1 MTAPAAPTSAHS
13 SRRISLVDVAEGRV
27 WCPFTGKRAQVP
39 GSDRF
44 AADTGC
50 IGPRCAGWDWLSP
63 ADALETE
70 TRRLHLVPPHFS
82 PGYRVRLA
90 SQLFPELVAA
100 LTALAGGGDGDADG
114 ARGWILDWAAAHWRP
129 EDDLPEPE
137 SWRRLAA
144 PQWDE
149 TADTVALDLVR
160 TRSDEQRAGQCGMK
174 SPRASA
180 DAPARG

>member
-1 MTAPAAPTSAHS
+1 MTAPAAQPRPLAPRPIT
-13 SRRISLVDVAEGRV
+13 LVDVAEGRV

-63 ADALETE
+63 ADAVESE
-70 TRRLHLVPPHFS
+70 GQRLYLVPPHFS

-129 EDDLPEPE
+129 EDGLPEPE

-144 PQWDE
+144 PLWDE

-174 SPRASA
+174 SPRATAES
-180 DAPARG
+180 

>member
-1 MTAPAAPTSAHS
+1 M
-13 SRRISLVDVAEGRV
+13 
-27 WCPFTGKRAQVP
+27 
-39 GSDRF
+39 
-44 AADTGC
+44 
-50 IGPRCAGWDWLSP
+50 
-63 ADALETE
+63 
-70 TRRLHLVPPHFS
+70 
-82 PGYRVRLA
+82 RLA

-129 EDDLPEPE
+129 EDGLPEPE

-144 PQWDE
+144 PLWDE

-174 SPRASA
+174 SPRATAESCGRPRTPTTARASLSTPKKSAQSA
-180 DAPARG
+180 DDLLSTDYAEYAD